1 MSDEDS
7 DQSGSSS
14 SGDDSQYSS
23 GSSFTFDPTLANE
36 AVLGIKDYE
45 RQPLPVS
52 EQPPG
57 SNPPTGTG
65 GDGEWTYVRFI
76 PEWTKPDWNDEPVI
90 TITEQGKPTKM
101 ARRDY
106 TRMIRPALLPRD
118 ASRNPTPYALRYGIH
133 PDAPGGRSK
142 MSPIT
147 SKTRWVGLSCPQNTS
162 TGFKAYV
169 DDEDLSAAIQ
179 SVGGT
184 RQFLDELEKLPE
196 HDPQHEHLFATRL
209 LLNII
214 EDDRDYQKVLFSDM
228 TTDEVRAP
236 LPR

>member
-1 MSDEDS
+1 MSDDDS

-14 SGDDSQYSS
+14 SPDVSQYS
-23 GSSFTFDPTLANE
+23 GGLFAFDPTLAHE
-36 AVLGIKDYE
+36 AILGIKGYE

-76 PEWTKPDWNDEPVI
+76 PEWTKPDWSDEPVI
-90 TITEQGKPTKM
+90 TITEHGKSTKM

-106 TRMIRPALLPRD
+106 TQMIRPALLPRD

-133 PDAPGGRSK
+133 PDEPGGRSK
-142 MSPIT
+142 VSPTT
-147 SKTRWVGLSCPQNTS
+147 SETRQVGLSCAQNTI

-169 DDEDLSAAIQ
+169 DHEDLSAAIQ
-179 SVGGT
+179 SVGDT
-184 RQFLDELEKLPE
+184 RKFLDELDKLPE
-196 HDPQHEHLFATRL
+196 HDPQYEHLFAMRRL
-209 LLNII
+209 LEII
-214 EDDRDYQKVLFSDM
+214 EDDRDYQKVLFTDM

-236 LPR
+236 RPR